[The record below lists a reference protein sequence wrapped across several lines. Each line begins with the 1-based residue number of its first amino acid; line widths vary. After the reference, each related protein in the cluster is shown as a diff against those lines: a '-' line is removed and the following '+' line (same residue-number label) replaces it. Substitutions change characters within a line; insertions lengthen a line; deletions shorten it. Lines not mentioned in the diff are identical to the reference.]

1 MMSSRELG
9 FTANVDRQF
18 LRAVNLLDLPPGLAQ
33 QIRICNATYTVR
45 FPVRLRERIHVFTG
59 YRLFTP
65 ITSTQSKVVFVTL
78 WPLIRMRS
86 RRLLP

>member
-18 LRAVNLLDLPPGLAQ
+18 LRAVNLLDLPLVWRSRFESAMRP
-33 QIRICNATYTVR
+33 IRSGFPCAFARGFTY
-45 FPVRLRERIHVFTG
+45 LQAIA
-59 YRLFTP
+59 LFTP